1 MITCVKPNEISQLGA
16 NMVVIDTTSRATGWS
31 KELSPF
37 LLHCEKYPSVTV
49 ENLWQ
54 YSKFFD
60 CHGELYICDN
70 EEIPLPIKI
79 AGAQSSLLLREVQA
93 YDGFSAFKKW
103 ANDGMSQK
111 KSVRYPMGKGKKPI
125 CSLIRINDKFFAM
138 DYIQARQLLYVPA
151 YATAVV
157 KTDAYKRIEELYQ
170 NGKNIALV
178 DFDARNCPFGFNY
191 QINDKSAILGHS
203 AILMALLT
211 NRITV

>member
-1 MITCVKPNEISQLGA
+1 MITCIKPNEISQLGA
-16 NMVVIDTTSRATGWS
+16 SMVAIDTTSQATGWS

-60 CHGELYICDN
+60 CHGELYICGN

-79 AGAQSSLLLREVQA
+79 AKTQSSLLLREVQA
-93 YDGFSAFKKW
+93 YDGFAAFKKW
-103 ANDGMSQK
+103 ANEGMSQR
-111 KSVRYPMGKGKKPI
+111 KSVRYPLGKGNKPI
-125 CSLIRINDKFFAM
+125 CSLIRIDNKFFAM
-138 DYIQARQLLYVPA
+138 NYVQARQLLYIPA
-151 YATAVV
+151 YATAVI

-170 NGKNIALV
+170 NGKDIALV
-178 DFDARNCPFGFNY
+178 DFDAHNDPFGFNH
-191 QINDKSAILGHS
+191 QVNDTSAILGHS
-203 AILMALLT
+203 AVLTALLT